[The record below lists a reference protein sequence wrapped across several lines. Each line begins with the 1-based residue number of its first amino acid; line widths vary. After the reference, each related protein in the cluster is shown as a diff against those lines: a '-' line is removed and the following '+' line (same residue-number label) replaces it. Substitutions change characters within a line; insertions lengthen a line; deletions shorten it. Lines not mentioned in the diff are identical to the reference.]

1 MTAAWAPD
9 YLDVY
14 RRRVAMIEMAKD
26 PQKRELLKMRYRHN
40 PADFVTDWVTTYDPR
55 TAGKKDDKG
64 NDLLQFMPMVLFTR
78 QVEFIQFLE
87 GCLQD
92 KQSGLVE
99 KSRDVGASW
108 LCCAFAVWLLLFH
121 PGSAVGFGSRVVDDV
136 DKLGDPDS
144 LFEKIRII
152 LRKLPAFLMPER
164 PLQMGYM
171 KIINPS
177 NGSTITGGSG
187 DNIGRGGRSSIFF
200 KDESAHYERP
210 ELIEAALSANTDVQI
225 DISSVNGNGNVFYNK
240 RMAGEL
246 WEPGAD
252 IPRGKTRV
260 FIFDWRDN
268 PMKNQEWY
276 DEKRKKWEDDGMAHV
291 FAQEVDRDYSGAV
304 FGVVIPA
311 KWVRAAIDAH
321 IALGFEASGEKVAAL
336 DVADEGRDKN
346 AFVGRHGVV
355 LTHAEHWG
363 EGDTGKT
370 ANRAVDHC
378 QDGGFFELHY
388 DAIGVGAGVKAETN
402 RLAENDQLPKG
413 LQIFPWVASHSPM
426 QPDDFIIPND
436 DRSPKNEDFFLNLKS
451 QGWWRTRIRFEK
463 TYKMRTQGIKYP
475 HDELISISSKINNLR
490 QLEQELSQVVYKKR
504 PSDGKILIDK
514 KPPGTKSPNL
524 ADDVIMCYNPNR
536 TFTSFDVL

>member
-1 MTAAWAPD
+1 MTGWSPD

-14 RRRVAMIEMAKD
+14 RRRMVLVELARD
-26 PQKRELLKMRYRHN
+26 PGKASLLVLRYKNN
-40 PADFVTDWVTTYDPR
+40 PVDFINDWVTTYDPR
-55 TAGKKDDKG
+55 LAGKKDDAG
-64 NDLLQFMPMVLFTR
+64 NDLLQYMPMVLFKR
-78 QVEFIQFLE
+78 QEEFIQFLRE
-87 GCLQD
+87 CLTE

-144 LFEKIRII
+144 LFQKIRII
-152 LRKLPAFLMPER
+152 LNKLPTFLLPDKPMKS
-164 PLQMGYM
+164 GYM

-177 NGSTITGGSG
+177 NGSMITGGSG

-210 ELIEAALSANTDVQI
+210 EIIEAALSANTDVQI
-225 DISSVNGNGNVFYNK
+225 DISSVNGNGNVFYRR

-246 WEPGAD
+246 WAPGEK

-268 PMKNQEWY
+268 PMKDQAWY
-276 DEKRKKWEDDGMAHV
+276 DEKRAKWDADGMLHV
-291 FAQEVDRDYSGAV
+291 FAQEVDRDYSASIA
-304 FGVVIPA
+304 GVVIPA

-321 IALGFEASGEKVAAL
+321 IALGFEPSGEKVSAL
-336 DVADEGRDKN
+336 DVADEGGDKN
-346 AFVGRHGVV
+346 GFLGRHGVV
-355 LTHAEHWG
+355 LLDAEHWG

-370 ANRAVDHC
+370 ANRAVDMC
-378 QDGGFFELHY
+378 RDNGYFELHY
-388 DAIGVGAGVKAETN
+388 DAIGVGSGVKAETN
-402 RLAENDQLPKG
+402 RLAEAEQLPKD
-413 LQIFPWVASHSPM
+413 LQIFPWVASASPM
-426 QPDDFIIPND
+426 QPDDNLLPGD
-436 DRSPKNEDFFLNLKS
+436 DRSPKNGDFFVNLKS

-463 TYKMRTQGIKYP
+463 TYKMRTQGIIYP

-504 PSDGKILIDK
+504 PSDGKIVIDK

-524 ADDVIMCYNPNR
+524 ADGVVICYNPNR
-536 TFTSFDVL
+536 QFTSFDVL

>member
-1 MTAAWAPD
+1 MTWAPD
-9 YLDVY
+9 YFDVY
-14 RRRVAMIEMAKD
+14 RRRMAMIETAKD
-26 PQKRELLKMRYRHN
+26 PHKRALLRLYYKN
-40 PADFVTDWVTTYDPR
+40 NCWKFINDWVTTYDPR

-64 NDLLQFMPMVLFTR
+64 NDLLQFMPMLLFVR
-78 QVEFIQFLE
+78 QIEFVQFLE
-87 GCLQD
+87 SCLRD
-92 KQSGLVE
+92 KQAGLVE

-152 LRKLPAFLMPER
+152 LRKLPAFLMPEKN
-164 PLQMGYM
+164 LAVGYM

-210 ELIEAALSANTDVQI
+210 EMIEAALSANTDVQI
-225 DISSVNGNGNVFYNK
+225 DISSVNGNGNVFYRK

-246 WEPGAD
+246 WMPD
-252 IPRGKTRV
+252 TVIPRGKTRV

-268 PMKNQEWY
+268 PMKSQAWY
-276 DEKRKKWEDDGMAHV
+276 DEKRAKWEDDGMLHI
-291 FAQEVDRDYSGAV
+291 FAQEVDRDYSASIA
-304 FGVVIPA
+304 GVVIPA

-321 IALGFEASGEKVAAL
+321 IALGFEPSGEKVAAL
-336 DVADEGRDKN
+336 DVADEGGDKN
-346 AFVGRHGVV
+346 AFIARHGVV
-355 LTHAEHWG
+355 IEEAEHWG

-370 ANRAVDHC
+370 ANRGVDMC
-378 QDGGFFELHY
+378 RDGGYTELYY

-402 RLAENDQLPKG
+402 RLNELDQLPQH
-413 LQIFPWVASHSPM
+413 LQIFPWVASASPM
-426 QPDDFIIPND
+426 QPEEFIIPND
-436 DRSPKNEDFFLNLKS
+436 DRSPKNSDFFKNLKA

-463 TYKMRTQGIKYP
+463 TYKMRTQGVIYP
-475 HDELISISSKINNLR
+475 AEELISISSKLKNLR
-490 QLEQELSQVVYKKR
+490 QLEQELSQVVYKKDT
-504 PSDGKILIDK
+504 SGKIVIDK
-514 KPPGTKSPNL
+514 RPPGTKSPNL
-524 ADDVIMCYNPNR
+524 ADGTIMCYNPSR
-536 TFTSFDVL
+536 EFTSFDVL